1 MQKLEGKARL
11 PREGHR
17 PALLALQDSRSLFW
31 EHENVHNSQNSTRL
45 VPTAA
50 TLLGWGLGTLAGQQQ
65 MEQGLSSITRQCV
78 CVCVCVC
85 VCSGELEQ
93 IIATSKIVC
102 VCSVCGGE
110 LEQR

>member
-85 VCSGELEQ
+85 VVGNWN
-93 IIATSKIVC
+93 
-102 VCSVCGGE
+102 
-110 LEQR
+110 R